1 MARLRTLLRPRRSA
15 RRTAWTAAALVLF
28 AVLAAMAAP
37 ARAQS
42 PEDAAAQAGAAAE
55 AGAAGEVAER
65 LNEMSAT
72 LDQAGRE
79 IRSELISEARL
90 AHWRERLPQI
100 RAEARAI
107 ARNAGARVQ
116 SIRPLLEALGPPP
129 EEGSEPAPVANERGK
144 LNHELERYVA
154 QQKQAELIV
163 ARVEELTST
172 LLGARRSRFTE
183 QLLSRGPMIFGL
195 GIWRA
200 AGAELLD
207 AAGRALRTLV
217 EAPTQAAATVSWRE
231 AAPTNAVVLGL
242 TLIVAWPLR
251 MFLLR
256 RYGRDRSLAEPSY
269 PQRLTAAA
277 VEGTVRALVPALA
290 AFAIYG
296 VLAAQGLL
304 HGLVE
309 TLALTAAFAITFF
322 FLVYGLSRAALAPQ
336 APQWRV
342 INFTQDSAVRL
353 ERMIICLAAF
363 FAVDG
368 VIVRLGRELQVG
380 AELAVTHNFLAGLV
394 VAAMI
399 LRLLWGDMWRREPAA
414 AEEAAAPATPPEPV
428 EAEEAE
434 EGSEGR
440 EEGGDLVGTFRRL
453 LVVAIGLTA
462 TAIPASA
469 ALGYFTLARF
479 LTTRLVMT
487 GVLVA
492 LVVLL
497 HGLARELAGHALTP
511 GSPACQR
518 LQRVFAVSAQGIDRI
533 RFWLLALLDLV
544 LFAASVLLA
553 LALWGVGWD
562 ILGTWLNTILFGIR
576 IGGMTLSLVDLGIA
590 AAVFVA
596 VVALSRALQRVM
608 DRRVFPQTRL
618 DVGVRHSLNAAIS
631 YGGLVV
637 ALLLAVSALGLDL
650 SSLAIIAGALS
661 VGIGFGLQTIV
672 NNFVSGII
680 LLIERPVKV
689 GDWVVVGAY
698 EGFVKKINVR
708 ATELETF
715 DRSSVIVPNSDL
727 VSSAVTN
734 WTHKNR
740 QCRLIV
746 KVRVPYGCDTQ
757 KVHDLLL
764 RCAREHRA
772 LLRWPAPHVLFMDFG
787 ESGLVFELRCY
798 ARDVDD
804 FLTAPSELRFAIDR
818 RLREAGIAIPHPGR
832 DIYVRTIPWADG
844 GGAAEEADAQAPR
857 PARGRRREP
866 RQREVP
872 EPEAEAD
879 PDAGE

>member
-1 MARLRTLLRPRRSA
+1 MARLRTLLCPRRSA
-15 RRTAWTAAALVLF
+15 RRAPWPAAALVL
-28 AVLAAMAAP
+28 LAALAHMTVP
-37 ARAQS
+37 ASAQS
-42 PEDAAAQAGAAAE
+42 PEATAAARSGADLE
-55 AGAAGEVAER
+55 AGAADRVAER

-79 IRSELISEARL
+79 IRSELITEARL
-90 AHWRERLPQI
+90 THWRARLPEI

-107 ARNAGARVQ
+107 ARDASNRVQ
-116 SIRPLLEALGPPP
+116 SIKPLLEALGPKP
-129 EEGSEPAPVANERGK
+129 EDGGEPAPVANERGK
-144 LNHELERYVA
+144 LNQELSRYVA

-163 ARVEELTST
+163 ARVDELRER
-172 LLGARRSRFTE
+172 LLGARRTRFAE
-183 QLLSRGPMIFGL
+183 QLLNRGPTIFILTTWRSAGTGL
-195 GIWRA
+195 V
-200 AGAELLD
+200 D
-207 AAGRALRTLV
+207 STGRALRTLI
-217 EAPTQAAATVSWRE
+217 EAPAQATATVSWRE

-242 TLIVAWPLR
+242 TLILAWPLR
-251 MFLLR
+251 VFLLR
-256 RYGRDRSLAEPSY
+256 RYGRDRRLAEPSY
-269 PQRLTAAA
+269 LQRLIAAA

-304 HGLVE
+304 HGLVD
-309 TLALTAAFAITFF
+309 TLALTAAAAITFF
-322 FLVYGLSRAALAPQ
+322 SLVYGLSRAALAPH
-336 APQWRV
+336 APHWRV

-353 ERMIICLAAF
+353 ERMIIALAAF

-380 AELAVTHNFLAGLV
+380 PELAVTHNFLAGLV

-399 LRLLWGDMWRREPAA
+399 LRLLWGDMWRREQAPP
-414 AEEAAAPATPPEPV
+414 EEAAAPATPPEPA
-428 EAEEAE
+428 EPEEAE
-434 EGSEGR
+434 EESEGR
-440 EEGGDLVGTFRRL
+440 EEGSDLAGTFWRL
-453 LVVAIGLTA
+453 IVIAIGLTA
-462 TAIPASA
+462 VAIPISA

-497 HGLARELAGHALTP
+497 HGLARELAEHVLTP
-511 GSPACQR
+511 GSAACRR
-518 LQRVFAVSAQGIDRI
+518 LQRVFAVSGRGIDRI
-533 RFWLLALLDLV
+533 RFWTLALLDV
-544 LFAASVLLA
+544 LLLALGALLA

-562 ILGTWLNTILFGIR
+562 ILSVWLHTLLFGIQ
-576 IGGMTLSLVDLGIA
+576 IGGMTLSLLDVAIA
-590 AAVFVA
+590 AGVFVA
-596 VVALSRALQRVM
+596 VVALSRALQRLM
-608 DRRVFPQTRL
+608 ERRVFPQTRL
-618 DVGVRHSLNAAIS
+618 DVGVRHSLEAAIG

-650 SSLAIIAGALS
+650 SNLAIIAGALS

-715 DRSSVIVPNSDL
+715 DRASVIVPNSDL

-757 KVHDLLL
+757 TVHDLLL
-764 RCAREHRA
+764 RSAREHRGI
-772 LLRWPAPHVLFMDFG
+772 LRWPAPHVLFMDFG

-832 DIYVRTIPWADG
+832 DIYVRTIPWDG
-844 GGAAEEADAQAPR
+844 GGAGEETEEAAPAAAGAR
-857 PARGRRREP
+857 RGRR

-879 PDAGE
+879 PDPGE